1 MRSRKAVSEI
11 LASIILLLIAIPLG
25 AVLYSTSLR
34 TTSEQTLLLES
45 DISRDIDSS
54 QERFRAVG
62 TFFDGSKIVIHVLN
76 FGKNDLTISDIYVNN
91 TRLANFVGQGVSIP
105 SNEVFDDQLTPDG
118 PISFNY
124 PTVIGRVYE
133 ITLVSGRGVV
143 SQYVWKR
150 S

>member
-11 LASIILLLIAIPLG
+11 LASVILIIIAGTLG
-25 AVLYSTSLR
+25 AVLYSTSLH
-34 TTSEQTLLLES
+34 TTTEQTLLLES

-62 TFFDGSKIVIHVLN
+62 IFFDGSNIVIYVLN

-91 TRLANFVGQGVSIP
+91 TRIANFVGQGVTIP
-105 SNEVFDDQLTPDG
+105 SNEVFDAPDG

-124 PTVIGRVYE
+124 LTVINRVYE